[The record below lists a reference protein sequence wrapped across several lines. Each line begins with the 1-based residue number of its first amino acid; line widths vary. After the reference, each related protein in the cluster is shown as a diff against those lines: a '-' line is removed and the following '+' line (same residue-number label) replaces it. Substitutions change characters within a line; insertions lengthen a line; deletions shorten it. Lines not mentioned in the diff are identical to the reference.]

1 MTKSAGSMI
10 LMVLSWSSD
19 DVFPWSLD
27 IKVDEEDIRLKT
39 MVIPNLRK
47 DKTFVEVELSKQSYC
62 HHQFCASQYLV
73 TVCASISFREE
84 N

>member
-1 MTKSAGSMI
+1 MI

-39 MVIPNLRK
+39 LGIPNLRSTK
-47 DKTFVEVELSKQSYC
+47 VLWKWNYPRKVIVIIN
-62 HHQFCASQYLV
+62 SQGV
-73 TVCASISFREE
+73 NI
-84 N
+84 